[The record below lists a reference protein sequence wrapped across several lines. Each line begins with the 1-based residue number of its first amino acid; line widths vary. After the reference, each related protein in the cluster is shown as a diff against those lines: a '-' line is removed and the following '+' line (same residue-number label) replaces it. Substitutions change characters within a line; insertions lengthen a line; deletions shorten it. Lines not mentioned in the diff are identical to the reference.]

1 MDIVN
6 IKVADIKPYPKNT
19 KKHPAEQISNIAKSI
34 EKYGF
39 IQPVVLDK
47 NNEIVIGHGRILAS
61 KKLKMQEV
69 PCVYAENLS
78 KEDIKALRIIDNKL
92 NESEWDADFL
102 KEELADIDLSDFD
115 LDFDDVLAE
124 DETEEG
130 SEIVEDE
137 VPEVPEEPKAK
148 LGDMYILG
156 NHRLICGDST
166 DISVIDRL
174 MDGVKADLL
183 LTDPPYNV
191 DYVGKTK
198 DALKIQNDKMDND
211 SFRQFLRDAFA
222 SANLVMRSG
231 AVFYIK
237 S

>member
-39 IQPVVLDK
+39 IQPIVLDK

-92 NESEWDADFL
+92 NESEWDPDFL

-130 SEIVEDE
+130 AEIVLDVFGGSGSTLIACEQTGRTCYMAE
-137 VPEVPEEPKAK
+137 LSPEYVDVIIARWEKLTGQKAE
-148 LGDMYILG
+148 LL
-156 NHRLICGDST
+156 N
-166 DISVIDRL
+166 
-174 MDGVKADLL
+174 GV
-183 LTDPPYNV
+183 
-191 DYVGKTK
+191 
-198 DALKIQNDKMDND
+198 DA
-211 SFRQFLRDAFA
+211 
-222 SANLVMRSG
+222 
-231 AVFYIK
+231 
-237 S
+237 